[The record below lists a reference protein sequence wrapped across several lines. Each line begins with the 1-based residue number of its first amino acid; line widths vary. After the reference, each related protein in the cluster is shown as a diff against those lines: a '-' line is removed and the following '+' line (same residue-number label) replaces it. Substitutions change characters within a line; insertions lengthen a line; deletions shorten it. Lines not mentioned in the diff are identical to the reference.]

1 MGFGEAEKNLPVGTR
16 DPYKSHITN
25 PIILL
30 EIFPLPG
37 IMIVNAQIITIIAQL
52 VEAKDVQSQ
61 KQIFN

>member
-52 VEAKDVQSQ
+52 RSISKTKNQF
-61 KQIFN
+61 K